1 MKSLRNRRFQLAH
14 LLAVSTVL
22 VGGMAAASAQITA
35 IGQTLSSQMPGDP
48 TDFTFVGSSSSYSS
62 LPNFATDTIPGTSDL
77 NDFAVAPG
85 GNASGIFSVDSSIQ
99 PGGYATISAPAGYT
113 GTPAAPS
120 TVQTAVVFQNS
131 PGNDAPD
138 LLNVTLGNQNYNYS
152 DFFLIVM
159 FGNYGVTNQDAAIDL
174 TVIDPSGNF
183 SLVAPVVDNSA
194 SNTAANFEEFEIK
207 GATGGDEIE
216 LGAKPDA
223 GANAVI
229 GGLSFSQTEVAIPEP
244 STWALIATAALVLGW
259 RLRRQGSIS

>member
-1 MKSLRNRRFQLAH
+1 MDILRHVAGMERLQFHRTGRRTTNIH
-14 LLAVSTVL
+14 
-22 VGGMAAASAQITA
+22 
-35 IGQTLSSQMPGDP
+35 P
-48 TDFTFVGSSSSYSS
+48 THR
-62 LPNFATDTIPGTSDL
+62 I
-77 NDFAVAPG
+77 
-85 GNASGIFSVDSSIQ
+85 
-99 PGGYATISAPAGYT
+99 ISAENNG
-113 GTPAAPS
+113 AARQR
-120 TVQTAVVFQNS
+120 VRV
-131 PGNDAPD
+131 GR
-138 LLNVTLGNQNYNYS
+138 
-152 DFFLIVM
+152 
-159 FGNYGVTNQDAAIDL
+159 VTNQDAAIDL